1 MIISFKIE
9 NFRSVKEPLIIDMTT
24 EKRLKETGLE
34 NNSFVQNDIEL
45 LKSMLLYGRNASGKS
60 NVLIALN
67 ALSFLINNSDTFKHG
82 ELLTTY
88 EPFIFDKKFI
98 NKPVKFEID
107 FITVS
112 EKNKFKYVLEFNS
125 DEIIFEAL
133 YTYPSGTRAKLYERR
148 KNKISYGEYYKG
160 VKKKIENDLLPN
172 QLFLSK
178 SASSKIPYLNDCHL
192 YFSRYIYVSTIHD
205 TEYDKS
211 IIRAFSELLKD
222 DEKLKHNLLELLKAA
237 DTSIQNFKI
246 VENDKVDKFPD
257 NFPDDLKKH
266 LAEKYKYEVKT
277 THSLFEDG
285 KEIGKANLDLEK
297 ESFGTKKLFAIGS
310 LILET
315 LDDGGVIIID
325 ELDKG
330 LHPLLSKLLIKLFNS
345 KKNNPYNAQL
355 IFATHDSTLLDLE
368 LLRRDQIY
376 FIDKEYEE
384 NSISYK
390 LSNIKGVRKD
400 IPIDKWYLSGRF
412 NAIPVTTEPNLKF

>member
-9 NFRSVKEPLIIDMTT
+9 NFRSVKESLNIDMTT

-34 NNSFVQNDIEL
+34 KNSFVQNDIEL

-67 ALSFLINNSDTFKHG
+67 ALSFLINKSDTFKHG
-82 ELLTTY
+82 ESLKPY
-88 EPFIFDKKFI
+88 APFIFDKKYI

-125 DEIIFEAL
+125 NEIIFEAL

-148 KNKISYGEYYKG
+148 KNKVSYGEYYKG

-192 YFSRYIYVSTIHD
+192 YFSRHIYVSTIHD

-211 IIRAFSELLKD
+211 IIRSFSELLKN
-222 DEKLKHNLLELLKAA
+222 DEKLKYNLLELLKAA

-246 VENDKVDKFPD
+246 VENDKADKFPD

-277 THSLFEDG
+277 THSLFENG
-285 KEIGKANLDLEK
+285 KEIGKANLDLEE

-315 LDDGGVIIID
+315 LNDGGVIIID

-330 LHPLLSKLLIKLFNS
+330 LHPLLSKLLINLFNS
-345 KKNNPYNAQL
+345 KKNNPNNAQL

-390 LSNIKGVRKD
+390 LSNIKGIRKD

>member
-9 NFRSVKEPLIIDMTT
+9 NFRSVKESLNIDMTT

-34 NNSFVQNDIEL
+34 KNSFVQNDIEL

-67 ALSFLINNSDTFKHG
+67 ALSFLINKSDTFKHG
-82 ELLTTY
+82 ESLKPY
-88 EPFIFDKKFI
+88 APFIFDKKYI

-125 DEIIFEAL
+125 NEIIFEAL

-148 KNKISYGEYYKG
+148 KNKVSYGEYYKG

-192 YFSRYIYVSTIHD
+192 YFSRHIYVSTIHD

-211 IIRAFSELLKD
+211 IIRSFSELLKN
-222 DEKLKHNLLELLKAA
+222 DEKLKYNLLELLKAA

-246 VENDKVDKFPD
+246 VENDKADKFPD
-257 NFPDDLKKH
+257 SFPDDLKKH

-277 THSLFEDG
+277 THSLFENG
-285 KEIGKANLDLEK
+285 KEIGKANLDLEE

-315 LDDGGVIIID
+315 LNDGGVIIID

-345 KKNNPYNAQL
+345 KKNNPNNAQL

-390 LSNIKGVRKD
+390 LSNIKGIRKD